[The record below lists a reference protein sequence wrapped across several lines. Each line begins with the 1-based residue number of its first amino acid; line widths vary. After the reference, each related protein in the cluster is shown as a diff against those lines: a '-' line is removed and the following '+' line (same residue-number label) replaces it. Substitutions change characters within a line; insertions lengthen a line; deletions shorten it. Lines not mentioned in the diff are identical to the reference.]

1 MADGILKAKCC
12 YYCKIILVAIEINLL
27 LSVILMFDLFLTASV
42 KTVLQIIDDKGK
54 KYFKIKSIILGNME
68 ILLFTF
74 IFSLFNRNLVIV
86 RGKSYG

>member
-42 KTVLQIIDDKGK
+42 KTQSYKSLMTRE
-54 KYFKIKSIILGNME
+54 KSIL
-68 ILLFTF
+68 
-74 IFSLFNRNLVIV
+74 
-86 RGKSYG
+86 K